1 MSRGRFRGEGRVW
14 PAGLGL
20 LLCQPVVPSWQQRG
34 CCRGEKAPWLW
45 SAPSTVPS
53 MAVASS
59 IHGPVPGCGQLHPR
73 FSPGLF
79 HLHRE
84 KPKVLRRGQRSLYS
98 GADAPEGRVA
108 CIASSRAGPFM
119 RYPPSLSVTCASL
132 SSDLVSPH
140 VWEVAV
146 NSSGTKGTE
155 TPVSRAEIPGKALIG
170 PDRIT

>member
-1 MSRGRFRGEGRVW
+1 
-14 PAGLGL
+14 
-20 LLCQPVVPSWQQRG
+20 
-34 CCRGEKAPWLW
+34 
-45 SAPSTVPS
+45 
-53 MAVASS
+53 
-59 IHGPVPGCGQLHPR
+59 
-73 FSPGLF
+73 
-79 HLHRE
+79 
-84 KPKVLRRGQRSLYS
+84 
-98 GADAPEGRVA
+98 
-108 CIASSRAGPFM
+108 M

>member
-1 MSRGRFRGEGRVW
+1 M
-14 PAGLGL
+14 
-20 LLCQPVVPSWQQRG
+20 
-34 CCRGEKAPWLW
+34 
-45 SAPSTVPS
+45 
-53 MAVASS
+53 
-59 IHGPVPGCGQLHPR
+59 
-73 FSPGLF
+73 
-79 HLHRE
+79 
-84 KPKVLRRGQRSLYS
+84 LRRGQRSLYS

-146 NSSGTKGTE
+146 NNSGTKGTE